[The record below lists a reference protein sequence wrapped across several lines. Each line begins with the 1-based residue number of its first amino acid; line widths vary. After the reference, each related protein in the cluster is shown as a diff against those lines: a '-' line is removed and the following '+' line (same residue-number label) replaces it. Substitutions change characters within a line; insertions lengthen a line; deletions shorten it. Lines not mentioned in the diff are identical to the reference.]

1 MGMMK
6 QKKFV
11 VLLASLALVLSVM
24 LTVTG
29 VLAYLHT
36 GGYEVKNTFVNTGV
50 PNHVVESIEDK
61 AKKDVKIQNDGDIDA
76 FVRAMVIVNW
86 VNDKGEIYYIAP
98 EENTDYILTWTP
110 DTDTT
115 KDGVQTNW
123 VKGSD
128 GYYYHKTSIA
138 PDGMTDIL
146 LTDCKETEKPVNK
159 SEGYHLSVEIVAQTI
174 QVKGTDSRGTA
185 PVLIAWGTDKGGSVT
200 SVLGNTLTIQQSI
213 QGGTD

>member
-1 MGMMK
+1 MGVMK

-98 EENTDYILTWTP
+98 EENTDYTLTWTP
-110 DTDTT
+110 DTDTMAE
-115 KDGVQTNW
+115 GVQTNW

-138 PDGMTDIL
+138 PGGMTDIL
-146 LTDCKETEKPVNK
+146 LTECKEKERSNKP
-159 SEGYHLSVEIVAQTI
+159 EGYYLSVEIVAQTI
-174 QVKGTDSRGTA
+174 QVEGTDSSGTA
-185 PVLIAWGTDKGGSVT
+185 PVLLAWGIEKGGSVVNA
-200 SVLGNTLTIQQSI
+200 SDNTLTIQESTK
-213 QGGTD
+213 GGTD